1 MAEFAM
7 QLLQWAVVM
16 GSDNNAVALAK
27 NNWLVQVDVADTDP
41 RALRLRPSACAE
53 QPLSP
58 LPGLTSR
65 HGVLGRAVHR
75 LKGRPTGSDDSSGK
89 QG

>member
-16 GSDNNAVALAK
+16 RPDNNAVALAK

-41 RALRLRPSACAE
+41 RVAAE
-53 QPLSP
+53 TV
-58 LPGLTSR
+58 GLC
-65 HGVLGRAVHR
+65 
-75 LKGRPTGSDDSSGK
+75 
-89 QG
+89 